1 VSQDQDR
8 SWALRTL
15 KGEQE
20 AFAELVAAYQSP
32 VYNLAFRMLGTATE
46 AEDAA
51 QETFLRAFDRLDTY
65 DPSRKFSSWI
75 LAIASHYCVDRL
87 RRRRGNTV
95 SMDEI
100 KSWRWLP
107 DKRPR
112 PEELTLGNER
122 DAKVRRLLLHLP
134 PQYRLVITLRYWN
147 ELSYAEIAQVT
158 KSTESAVK
166 SRLHRARRM
175 MSEKLMEGPAEEC
188 LAGESTSRAPLDV
201 WCLSGRVGTYAKP

>member
-188 LAGESTSRAPLDV
+188 LKGREERRKGNA
-201 WCLSGRVGTYAKP
+201 LSGSY

>member
-65 DPSRKFSSWI
+65 DPGRKFSSWI

-95 SMDEI
+95 SMEEI

-112 PEELTLGNER
+112 PEDLTLGNER
-122 DAKVRRLLLHLP
+122 DAKVRRLLLYLP

-147 ELSYAEIAQVT
+147 ELSYVEIAQVT

-175 MSEKLMEGPAEEC
+175 MAEKLMEDQAAEC
-188 LAGESTSRAPLDV
+188 LKGRAERRKGSA
-201 WCLSGRVGTYAKP
+201 LSGSY